1 MIFKYIN
8 INYNGENLTFDME
21 TLTPVKYTNIR
32 NLRNN
37 KLEFISNET
46 EINMTKINMTELFED
61 KFIFKNQYS
70 KIKLKKYKINFDG
83 KSRIIELKNG
93 YKFKLSFDLNCADH
107 RNEIKILEAN
117 FNDSCGALIN
127 EDVKNS
133 IKYLIPPKNILNNNT
148 MEVEKKRYL

>member
-1 MIFKYIN
+1 MDNTTFFKYIN

-21 TLTPVKYTNIR
+21 TLKPVKYTNMR

-46 EINMTKINMTELFED
+46 KINMTELFED
-61 KFIFKNQYS
+61 KLVFKNQYS
-70 KIKLKKYKINFDG
+70 KIKLRKYKINFDG

-117 FNDSCGALIN
+117 YNDSCGALIN

-133 IKYLIPPKNILNNNT
+133 IKYFIPKN
-148 MEVEKKRYL
+148 

>member
-1 MIFKYIN
+1 MDNTTFFKYIN

-21 TLTPVKYTNIR
+21 TLKPVKYTNIR

-46 EINMTKINMTELFED
+46 KINMTELFED
-61 KFIFKNQYS
+61 KLVFKNQYS
-70 KIKLKKYKINFDG
+70 KIKLRKYKINFDG
-83 KSRIIELKNG
+83 KSRIIELENG

-107 RNEIKILEAN
+107 INEIKILEAN
-117 FNDSCGALIN
+117 YNDSCGALIN

-133 IKYLIPPKNILNNNT
+133 IKYFIPKN
-148 MEVEKKRYL
+148 